1 MFRTS
6 KRKIVAAIMLIFIF
20 VLAGTFTVTYL
31 ASYKDVYDSNQEKIS
46 HYIAQYELHGN
57 PSESGQTAPPGDRD
71 DTAYQLATFYSVAL
85 STDGTVLSVDCDSSS
100 TLPQKD
106 LISIAQNLIS
116 SGKEKGSS
124 GAFDYQVVSID
135 DYTLVVLID
144 NTLLSDNVILL
155 LRNSLIWCSCTLVV
169 LFVFSIF
176 LAKWI
181 VKPLEDSYEKQKQF
195 ISDAGHELKTPLA
208 VVRANTE
215 LLERELGDNKWLSN
229 IVFENE
235 RMTELVNQ
243 LLTLARTEQTAP
255 VMEEVDFSRIVTGC
269 ALPFEGIAFEQGLAL
284 CCDVEEHLKLS
295 GNRGQLEQLVSILVD
310 NAIFHAKPNTEV
322 HVSLKKEKHLLQ
334 LAVSNQGKE
343 IPPEKREQIF
353 ERFYRNDE
361 SRTSTAHRYGLGLAI
376 AKAVTLSHKGK
387 IRVDCAQGWTT
398 FYVTF
403 PGSK

>member
-20 VLAGTFTVTYL
+20 VLGGTFTVTYL
-31 ASYKDVYDSNQEKIS
+31 ASYHDVYESNQEKIS
-46 HYIAQYELHGN
+46 HYIAQYKVNGN
-57 PSESGQTAPPGDRD
+57 PSESNQTAPPGNPD

-85 STDGTVLSVDCDSSS
+85 STDGAVLSVDCDSSS

-106 LISIAQNLIS
+106 LIAIAKNLIS
-116 SGKEKGSS
+116 GGKEKGSS

-135 DYTLVVLID
+135 NYTLVVLID
-144 NTLLSDNVILL
+144 NTLLGDNIILL
-155 LRNSLIWCSCTLVV
+155 LRNSLLWCSCILIV
-169 LFVFSIF
+169 LFIFSIF

-181 VKPLEDSYEKQKQF
+181 VKPLEDSYERQKQF

-208 VVRANTE
+208 VIRANTE

-229 IVFENE
+229 ITFENE
-235 RMTELVNQ
+235 RMAELVNQ
-243 LLTLARTEQTAP
+243 LLTLAHTEQTTP
-255 VMEEVDFSRIVTGC
+255 IMENLDFSRLVLGC
-269 ALPFEGIAFEQGLAL
+269 TLPFEGIAFEQGLTL
-284 CCDVEEHLKLS
+284 SCDVADGLNLS

-310 NAIFHAKPNTEV
+310 NAIFHAEAGSEIRI
-322 HVSLKKEKHLLQ
+322 SLKKEKHLL
-334 LAVSNQGKE
+334 LFSVSNQGAA

-353 ERFYRNDE
+353 ERFYRSDE

-387 IRVDCAQGWTT
+387 IRVDCAGGWTT
-398 FYVTF
+398 FYVIF
-403 PGSK
+403 PASK